1 MDNYADK
8 CIPAD
13 KNYISDE
20 SETKFLSELLEQSK
34 EAYLTYNLYK
44 IVAYIEVF
52 ADEKYK
58 IHLIL
63 E

>member
-13 KNYISDE
+13 KNYISDD

-52 ADEKYK
+52 ADEKY
-58 IHLIL
+58 
-63 E
+63 